1 MLFLTNID
9 LNQNEIQNFI
19 VQNVATL
26 PQTTKEGQIVYNS
39 TDKYL
44 YKFNGS
50 KWVNVELPYV
60 LPIASNSELGGIKI
74 GEGLE
79 VLSDGKVNVVGS
91 EITAGSVEW
100 GNVTEKPQGLVI
112 DESYVHTDN
121 NYTTTEKNKL
131 SGIASGAEVNVQSDW
146 NESNSSSDAFI
157 KNKPTIPTKASDV
170 GAIPATD
177 KGFANGV
184 AELDEN
190 GLVPSNQLPSY
201 VDDVLEF
208 ANRSSFPQTGE
219 SGKIYV
225 AQDTNLTYRW
235 TGTTYVEI
243 SKSLAL
249 GETSSTAFRG
259 DRGKTAYDHSQLRT
273 GNPHNVTLSDLG
285 ISLSDED
292 INELPDL
299 INNLKL
305 VKITEGTLAT
315 TATTKTLSV
324 TGGKIFSVMVYD
336 SVTYEEVITDKKY
349 NSARSSVTITVAE
362 APENTLK
369 IVVSYIMS

>member
-1 MLFLTNID
+1 MLILTNID
-9 LNQNEIQNFI
+9 LNGNQIQNFV
-19 VQNVATL
+19 VQPVATL
-26 PQTTKEGQIVYNS
+26 PQTAKEGQLVYNS

-60 LPIASNSELGGIKI
+60 LPIASNSELGGIKVGNALSI
-74 GEGLE
+74 DSEGL
-79 VLSDGKVNVVGS
+79 LDVVES

-131 SGIASGAEVNVQSDW
+131 AGIANGAEVNVQSDW
-146 NESNSSSDAFI
+146 NESNNSSDAFI
-157 KNKPTIPTKASDV
+157 KNKPTIPTKASDI
-170 GAIPATD
+170 GAIPVTD

-190 GLVPSNQLPSY
+190 GFVPSNQLPSY

-208 ANRSSFPQTGE
+208 ANKSSFPSTGE

-235 TGTTYVEI
+235 SGSSYVEI
-243 SKSLAL
+243 SPSLAL

-259 DRGKTAYDHSQLRT
+259 DRGKTAYDHSQLKT

-349 NSARSSVTITVAE
+349 NSARSSVTIKVAK
-362 APENTLK
+362 APENTLN

>member
-1 MLFLTNID
+1 MLFLTNIN
-9 LNQNEIQNFI
+9 LNGNELQNFV
-19 VQNVATL
+19 VQPVATF
-26 PQTTKEGQIVYNS
+26 PQTAKEGQIVYNS

-44 YKFNGS
+44 YKFDGS
-50 KWVNVELPYV
+50 KWVNVELPYI
-60 LPIASNSELGGIKI
+60 LPIASENVLGGIKV
-74 GEGLE
+74 GNALE
-79 VLSDGKVNVVGS
+79 IDEDGKLHVVES
-91 EITAGSVEW
+91 EIEAGSVAW
-100 GNVTEKPQGLVI
+100 TNVSNKPAGLVI
-112 DESYVHTDN
+112 DSSYVHTDN

-146 NESNSSSDAFI
+146 NESNNSSDAFI

-170 GAIPATD
+170 GAIPVTD

-190 GLVPSNQLPSY
+190 GFVPSNQLPSY

-208 ANRSSFPQTGE
+208 TNKSSFPQTGE

-259 DRGKTAYDHSQLRT
+259 DRGKIAYDHSQLRT

-285 ISLSDED
+285 ISLSDDE
-292 INELPDL
+292 INALPDL

-315 TATTKTLSV
+315 TTKTKTLSV

-362 APENTLK
+362 APENTLN

>member
-1 MLFLTNID
+1 ML
-9 LNQNEIQNFI
+9 
-19 VQNVATL
+19 
-26 PQTTKEGQIVYNS
+26 
-39 TDKYL
+39 L
-44 YKFNGS
+44 Y
-50 KWVNVELPYV
+50 
-60 LPIASNSELGGIKI
+60 
-74 GEGLE
+74 
-79 VLSDGKVNVVGS
+79 
-91 EITAGSVEW
+91 
-100 GNVTEKPQGLVI
+100 
-112 DESYVHTDN
+112 
-121 NYTTTEKNKL
+121 
-131 SGIASGAEVNVQSDW
+131 
-146 NESNSSSDAFI
+146 AFI
-157 KNKPTIPTKASDV
+157 KNKPSIPTKAEDV
-170 GAIPATD
+170 GAIPVTD

-208 ANRSSFPQTGE
+208 ANKSSFPQTGE

-225 AQDTNLTYRW
+225 AQ
-235 TGTTYVEI
+235 I

-259 DRGKTAYDHSQLRT
+259 DRGKIAYDHSQLRT

-285 ISLSDED
+285 ISLSDDE
-292 INELPDL
+292 INALPDL

-315 TATTKTLSV
+315 TAKTKTLSV

-362 APENTLK
+362 APENTLN

>member
-1 MLFLTNID
+1 MLILTNID
-9 LNQNEIQNFI
+9 LNGNQIQNFV
-19 VQNVATL
+19 VQPVATL
-26 PQTTKEGQIVYNS
+26 PQTAKEGQIVYNS

-60 LPIASNSELGGIKI
+60 LPIASNSELGGIKVGNALSI
-74 GEGLE
+74 DSEG
-79 VLSDGKVNVVGS
+79 VLDVVES
-91 EITAGSVEW
+91 EIEAGSVEW

-146 NESNSSSDAFI
+146 NESNNSSDAFI
-157 KNKPTIPTKASDV
+157 KNKPKIPTKASDV
-170 GAIPATD
+170 GAIPVTD

-190 GLVPSNQLPSY
+190 GFVPSNQLPSY

-208 ANRSSFPQTGE
+208 ANKSSFPSTGE

-235 TGTTYVEI
+235 SGSSYVEI
-243 SKSLAL
+243 SPSLAL

-259 DRGKTAYDHSQLRT
+259 DRGKTAYDHSQLKA
-273 GNPHNVTLSDLG
+273 GNPHNVTLEELG
-285 ISLSDED
+285 ITLSDDE
-292 INELPDL
+292 INNLPDL
-299 INNLKL
+299 INGLKL

-315 TATTKTLSV
+315 TAKTKTLSV

-362 APENTLK
+362 APENILK

>member
-1 MLFLTNID
+1 MLFLTNIN
-9 LNQNEIQNFI
+9 LNGNELQNFV
-19 VQNVATL
+19 VQPVATF
-26 PQTTKEGQIVYNS
+26 PQNPKEGQLIYNTS
-39 TDKYL
+39 DKNL
-44 YKFNGS
+44 YKYNGTS
-50 KWVNVELPYV
+50 WINVELPYI
-60 LPIASNSELGGIKI
+60 LPIASENVLGGIKV
-74 GEGLE
+74 GNALE
-79 VLSDGKVNVVGS
+79 IDEDGKLHVVES
-91 EITAGSVEW
+91 EIEAGSVAW
-100 GNVTEKPQGLVI
+100 TNVSNKPAGLVI
-112 DESYVHTDN
+112 DSSYVHTDN
-121 NYTTTEKNKL
+121 NYTSTEKNKL
-131 SGIASGAEVNVQSDW
+131 AGIANGAEVNVQSDW
-146 NESNSSSDAFI
+146 NETNNSSDAFI
-157 KNKPTIPTKASDV
+157 KNKPSIPTKAEDV
-170 GAIPATD
+170 GAIPVTD

-208 ANRSSFPQTGE
+208 ANKSSFPQTGE

-259 DRGKTAYDHSQLRT
+259 DRGKIAYDHSQLRT

-285 ISLSDED
+285 ISLSDDE
-292 INELPDL
+292 INALPDL

-315 TATTKTLSV
+315 TAKTKTLSV

-362 APENTLK
+362 APENTLN

>member
-1 MLFLTNID
+1 MLFLTNIN
-9 LNQNEIQNFI
+9 LNGNELQNFV
-19 VQNVATL
+19 VQPVATF
-26 PQTTKEGQIVYNS
+26 PQNPKEGQLIYNTS
-39 TDKYL
+39 DKNL
-44 YKFNGS
+44 YKYNGTS
-50 KWVNVELPYV
+50 WINVELPYI
-60 LPIASNSELGGIKI
+60 LPIASENVLGGIKV
-74 GEGLE
+74 GNALE
-79 VLSDGKVNVVGS
+79 IDEDGKLHVVES
-91 EITAGSVEW
+91 EIEAGSVAW
-100 GNVTEKPQGLVI
+100 TNVSNKPAGLVI
-112 DESYVHTDN
+112 DSSYVHTDN

-146 NESNSSSDAFI
+146 NESNNSSDAFI

-170 GAIPATD
+170 GAIPVTD

-190 GLVPSNQLPSY
+190 GFVPSNQLPSY

-208 ANRSSFPQTGE
+208 ANKSSFPQTGE

-259 DRGKTAYDHSQLRT
+259 DRGKIAYDHSQLRT

-285 ISLSDED
+285 ISLSDDE

-315 TATTKTLSV
+315 TAKTKTLSV

-362 APENTLK
+362 APENTLN